1 MGAQFY
7 VDATIAESPESAG
20 QTTADPR
27 SRIAPRKIIKWAI
40 AMVVL
45 GVVAA
50 ISWHY
55 WRHSQ
60 LFVSTDNAYLNANM
74 VEIAPQVAGPILR
87 IHVRDQQS
95 VQAGDP
101 LFEIDPRPYE
111 IALAEAQAQL
121 ELARQSNSQD
131 SAAVAAA
138 RAQVAQRVAE
148 LRIARSNDKRTRD
161 LIAKGFLSQQ
171 NAEATQTQAETAAAV
186 VKAAEANLAAAQSA
200 LGETG
205 SKNAA
210 VQVAQARVDQA
221 RLDLGFTRVVAP
233 TSGVIANFS
242 LRPGSTVQKGVPIF
256 AIIDDQEYWVD
267 ANFKET
273 ELNRV
278 RPGQRATIVMDMYKK
293 HPFTAEV
300 ESLSGGSGTAF
311 SLLPAQNATGNWVKV
326 TQRVPVRIR
335 VLDPDPAFP
344 LRIGTTASVEVRAD

>member
-1 MGAQFY
+1 MEASI
-7 VDATIAESPESAG
+7 ATSDQPVTDSG
-20 QTTADPR
+20 
-27 SRIAPRKIIKWAI
+27 SRIAPRKIVKWFI
-40 AMVVL
+40 VILVL
-45 GVVAA
+45 GVAA
-50 ISWHY
+50 TVGWRY

-60 LFVSTDNAYLNANM
+60 LYVSTDNAYLNANM
-74 VEIAPQVAGPILR
+74 VEIAPQVTGPVLQ
-87 IHVRDQQS
+87 IHVRDQQT
-95 VQAGDP
+95 VRAGDP
-101 LFEIDPRPYE
+101 LFEIDSRPYE

-121 ELARQSNSQD
+121 ELANQSNSQE

-138 RAQVAQRVAE
+138 KAQVAQRAAE
-148 LRIARSNDKRTRD
+148 LRMARSNDKRTRD
-161 LIAKGFLSQQ
+161 LIANGFLSQQ
-171 NAEATQTQAETAAAV
+171 NAETTQTQAETAAAV
-186 VKAAEANLAAAQSA
+186 VTAAEANLEAAQST
-200 LGETG
+200 LGKVG
-205 SKNAA
+205 SRNAA

-221 RLDLGFTRVVAP
+221 KLDLGFTRVVAP

-256 AIIDDQEYWVD
+256 TIIDDQEYWVD

-278 RPGQRATIVMDMYKK
+278 RVGEQATVVMDMYKQ
-293 HPFTAEV
+293 HPFKGEV

-344 LRIGTTASVEVRAD
+344 LRIGTTASVEVEAQ